1 MNLYFITSFL
11 FLLLCNAYLII
22 GVNLKRKCVSL
33 FLSCNLNSAHKGNHQ
48 SPLFCYKKRVK
59 AKELRKLSTEELEK
73 EIIKCRLDIQ
83 KFQHQGFHDI
93 HNYNIYYEKNARRKL
108 AQLLTIYYER
118 YLDKNVRIKS
128 NSSEVAD
135 SSSVPPPSG
144 DEEGKEPSSQEDGTA
159 NNSSETKT

>member
-1 MNLYFITSFL
+1 MNLYFTPLL
-11 FLLLCNAYLII
+11 FLLLCNAYIII
-22 GVNLKRKCVSL
+22 GVSLKRKCVSL
-33 FLSCNLNSAHKGNHQ
+33 FLNCNFNSAHKSNHQ

-128 NSSEVAD
+128 SSSEGAD
-135 SSSVPPPSG
+135 FNSIPPPGG
-144 DEEGKEPSSQEDGTA
+144 DEEVKEPSNREQSSA
-159 NNSSETKT
+159 NSSSETKT

>member
-1 MNLYFITSFL
+1 MNLYFTPLL
-11 FLLLCNAYLII
+11 FLLLCKAYII
-22 GVNLKRKCVSL
+22 RGVNLRRKGVSL
-33 FLSCNLNSAHKGNHQ
+33 FLTYNLSSALKSSHQ

-128 NSSEVAD
+128 SSSEGAD
-135 SSSVPPPSG
+135 FNSVPPPQG
-144 DEEGKEPSSQEDGTA
+144 GEEAKELSSHEERTT
-159 NNSSETKT
+159 NSSSETKT

>member
-1 MNLYFITSFL
+1 MNLYFTPLL

-22 GVNLKRKCVSL
+22 GVNLKRKKKCVSL
-33 FLSCNLNSAHKGNHQ
+33 FLSCNLNSAHRNNHQ
-48 SPLFCYKKRVK
+48 SRLFCYKKRVK

-93 HNYNIYYEKNARRKL
+93 HNYNVYYEKNARRKL
-108 AQLLTIYYER
+108 AQLMTIYYER

-128 NSSEVAD
+128 NSSEGAD
-135 SSSVPPPSG
+135 FTSVPPPRG
-144 DEEGKEPSSQEDGTA
+144 DEEAKEPSSHE
-159 NNSSETKT
+159 E